1 MLSVLEFII
10 LSFKWNLYYHEMLLL
25 LCAFICCIQSTIISG
40 QMKLMSCCVTNE
52 EHALCFCRNQQSKIQ
67 QLTSK
72 LQNLTQQ
79 DEQMIA
85 RSAHHLMT
93 SLICWWTV
101 CISLFLI
108 TIDFIEWHL
117 SWRLPCVGSDSINDI
132 HINERNSDI
141 RIMTVSAF
149 ADFNRTILSLSVAT
163 ALVNHSALYVLY
175 FVQWVTLHHYH
186 SV

>member
-25 LCAFICCIQSTIISG
+25 LCAFICCMQSTIISG

-52 EHALCFCRNQQSKIQ
+52 EHALCFCRNQQSEIQ
-67 QLTSK
+67 QLTLK

-108 TIDFIEWHL
+108 TIDYKNDTCLEDFPMLAVIVL
-117 SWRLPCVGSDSINDI
+117 MISISMKEI
-132 HINERNSDI
+132 VIF
-141 RIMTVSAF
+141 V
-149 ADFNRTILSLSVAT
+149 LWLSVHLLT
-163 ALVNHSALYVLY
+163 SIGPSCLCQLL
-175 FVQWVTLHHYH
+175 LL
-186 SV
+186 